1 MCLRGRL
8 RGRFGESGGGRGGE
22 GEGGRSLN
30 SFLFGLFISWSER
43 ATRDCPFCFIMGMAN
58 GNISTGTR

>member
-22 GEGGRSLN
+22 GERGAEFEFLSLWTFYIMERASDKGL
-30 SFLFGLFISWSER
+30 SFLFHYG
-43 ATRDCPFCFIMGMAN
+43 N
-58 GNISTGTR
+58 GKWQYINRY